1 MPSLQPTSDAG
12 HSGWACGSVP
22 NCRLSP
28 LTSRAAG
35 TVGARLA
42 RRAAAAT
49 RRGTAAP
56 SASTRIGRSTTTCAA
71 KACRAPRP
79 LPMGCRVLP
88 MLPMLPRLLW
98 ALVCPRAPPVQASP
112 APRSLLARALQA
124 PWTRR
129 RTDPRTLLLDITLST
144 RRPSPGPPQT
154 PRRLWSPTES
164 LLLLLFQKK
173 PRTNRNCTQREPLL
187 RPEPPPLRLSGS
199 LYHEASPI
207 VGWLTL
213 SLKKWGEF
221 C

>member
-1 MPSLQPTSDAG
+1 MGFSRPVCNQLRR
-12 HSGWACGSVP
+12 WALRVGVWPCP

-28 LTSRAAG
+28 LMSRAAG

-56 SASTRIGRSTTTCAA
+56 SASTRIGRSTTTYAA

-88 MLPMLPRLLW
+88 MPPRLVW
-98 ALVCPRAPPVQASP
+98 APVCPRAPPVQASP
-112 APRSLLARALQA
+112 APRSLLAPALQA
-124 PWTRR
+124 PWTWR
-129 RTDPRTLLLDITLST
+129 RTDPRPLLLDIRLST
-144 RRPSPGPPQT
+144 RRPSPGPPRT

-173 PRTNRNCTQREPLL
+173 PRTNRNCTRCEPLL
-187 RPEPPPLRLSGS
+187 RAEPPPLSDSPAFSTRKQVRLLGG
-199 LYHEASPI
+199 LHFP
-207 VGWLTL
+207 
-213 SLKKWGEF
+213 
-221 C
+221 